1 MRSRAEWALRAGVIG
16 LLAWSAWRALQPVPA
31 VAASVTVRTVRQALT
46 QWTTTAPPPATVHVV
61 IDTGSGLPGYARQWL
76 VALGESGTRVTWSST
91 IPLLATA
98 IGVEPVAD
106 PSGATRVQVAAPAG
120 AAVVIGDALGP
131 FDTVRVMPGAHGAS
145 VIVPASIRT
154 ATAIVGGLVATGAA
168 SDSLTLRHILVLG
181 RAGWESKFIVRALE
195 DEGWLVDAE
204 LRVTPRYAVLQGH
217 PGAID
222 TIRYAAVVAV
232 DSAPSVEAYVRS
244 GGGLVTHG
252 RRRDT
257 VAMEADHMGRIARVG
272 YDSTWRWRMADGD
285 SGPARYRAWWSAIVA
300 RVAYAPRIGQPISAD
315 VDAAPLA
322 HLVDALGS
330 PSSSSG
336 TADGRPPFDPTRG
349 AWVFGALLAAL
360 LLEWA
365 SRRVRGRR

>member
-1 MRSRAEWALRAGVIG
+1 MRSRAEWVVRVAVIG
-16 LLAWSAWRALQPVPA
+16 LLAWSLWRALQPVSP
-31 VAASVTVRTVRQALT
+31 VAGSANARTVRQALT
-46 QWTTTAPPPATVHVV
+46 KWTTTAPPPASVHVV

-76 VALGESGTRVTWSST
+76 VALGQSGTRVTWSST
-91 IPLLATA
+91 TPLLATA
-98 IGVEPVAD
+98 IDVEPVAD

-131 FDTVRVMPGAHGAS
+131 FDTVRVVPGANGVSAIIPAS
-145 VIVPASIRT
+145 VRT
-154 ATAIVGGLVATGAA
+154 ATAVVGGLAATGAA
-168 SDSLTLRHILVLG
+168 SDSLTLRRILVLG
-181 RAGWESKFIVRALE
+181 RAGWESKFVVRALE
-195 DEGWLVDAE
+195 EEGWLVDAE
-204 LRVTPRYAVLQGH
+204 LRVTPKYAVLQGH

-244 GGGLVTHG
+244 GGGLVAHG

-257 VAMEADHMGRIARVG
+257 LAMEADQMGRIARVG

-285 SGPARYRAWWSAIVA
+285 SGLARHRAWWSAIVA
-300 RVAYAPRIGQPISAD
+300 RVAYAPRTGRPIPTD

-322 HLVDALGS
+322 HLVDALGA
-330 PSSSSG
+330 PSAASAK
-336 TADGRPPFDPTRG
+336 ADGGRPVDPTRH

-365 SRRVRGRR
+365 SRRARGRR